1 MIGHNRGYAERLDSW
16 ISAPHSQCRQAS
28 AALKDLV
35 QALQPGELHERAVRC
50 PLPVGLQEHAHSW
63 EQDLQQADTSYN
75 SRLNCS
81 RHPVTGCGTGKGYTE
96 HHMNDDDRRTC
107 CMVQARSSPAS

>member
-50 PLPVGLQEHAHSW
+50 PLPVGLQERAHCW
-63 EQDLQQADTSYN
+63 KQHLQQADK
-75 SRLNCS
+75 LW
-81 RHPVTGCGTGKGYTE
+81 KGASTA
-96 HHMNDDDRRTC
+96 HII
-107 CMVQARSSPAS
+107 RSEVAAWATDEKQLH